1 VYHFSDSLSLWIF
14 NLRKFNTHVYSHFFF
29 SQPWFRRVS
38 GMPFNTADRMQA
50 VQQVME
56 GLEALPSA
64 EFSHQHS
71 EPPAQPHFGEF
82 YPAGSMASERTYS
95 TQPDG
100 QQNIPQRASI
110 GRSASIAQTVHM
122 TPRRDTLQLLGLHR
136 ELIRNLYITKNCT
149 LQEVILI
156 LRHDWGLEV
165 R

>member
-1 VYHFSDSLSLWIF
+1 
-14 NLRKFNTHVYSHFFF
+14 
-29 SQPWFRRVS
+29 
-38 GMPFNTADRMQA
+38 
-50 VQQVME
+50 
-56 GLEALPSA
+56 
-64 EFSHQHS
+64 
-71 EPPAQPHFGEF
+71 
-82 YPAGSMASERTYS
+82 MASERTYS